1 MGSNY
6 KLIFDLEVDPR
17 YSDVGYVTLVEALE
31 LSVANLLLL
40 VDQMGEWRRAQ
51 VIILLLVGIFVGIYP
66 KEFSIWSVLFHTRN
80 GSDGLGAIASNH
92 NRIESISES
101 LVCLELERLC
111 LLHNRSKL
119 LMSLVEFVF
128 GGSQVIRLIIDLII
142 MNQDFVMWDG

>member
-40 VDQMGEWRRAQ
+40 VDEMGEWRHAQ
-51 VIILLLVGIFVGIYP
+51 VIIQLHIGIFVGINP
-66 KEFSIWSVLFHTRN
+66 KEFCIWSVLFHTRN

-92 NRIESISES
+92 NRIESIFEC

-111 LLHNRSKL
+111 LLHDRCKL
-119 LMSLVEFVF
+119 FMSLVEFVF
-128 GGSQVIRLIIDLII
+128 GGS
-142 MNQDFVMWDG
+142 